1 MADLRILIA
10 AALNSSDLSQSDLV
24 EAHIDRIGA
33 MAFADALGGALWAL
47 KWGRRYSDYPRA
59 LALLTARSKR
69 VCGDLQ
75 MRRRLCWVVLMEWYD
90 DLCDTC
96 GGRRMMVATE
106 MMPTKPCAVCNG
118 TGRRRASDVWRMR
131 QLGMEPSVYRKW
143 EPRIGAVQQKV
154 TIAEELAWRQ
164 IAEQLGR
171 REPRKTLDPTGRID
185 ILNPRHS
192 AREGA

>member
-1 MADLRILIA
+1 VADLRILIA

-47 KWGRRYSDYPRA
+47 KWAGRASAYPRA
-59 LALLTARSKR
+59 FALLTARSKR
-69 VCGDLQ
+69 VCGDLA
-75 MRRRLCWVVLMEWYD
+75 MREKLSRLVLLEWLD
-90 DLCDTC
+90 DLCHTC
-96 GGRRMMVATE
+96 GGRRMMIATE
-106 MMPTKPCAVCNG
+106 LMPAKACAVCNG

-131 QLGMEPSVYRKW
+131 QLKMEPSTYRKW
-143 EPRIGAVQQKV
+143 EPRVGAVQQKV
-154 TIAEELAWRQ
+154 NIAEELAWRQ

-171 REPRKTLDPTGRID
+171 REPRKALDPTGRID

-192 AREGA
+192 ARE